1 MPSNRMDSI
10 DLVQWPA
17 MILTAAAAWLVGS
30 LSKIKRNVGFW
41 VFLASNILWVI
52 WGVYAHAYALVVLQV
67 VLAVL
72 NLRGVQKND
81 PDSSLPL
88 PDA

>member
-1 MPSNRMDSI
+1 MAGD
-10 DLVQWPA
+10 DLDRSRGVAGRIAQQDKAQPG
-17 MILTAAAAWLVGS
+17 LLG
-30 LSKIKRNVGFW
+30 
-41 VFLASNILWVI
+41 FLASNILWVI
-52 WGVYAHAYALVVLQV
+52 WGVYAHAYALVVFQV
-67 VLAVL
+67 ILAVL